1 MVRGVIGRGVD
12 RAMEHYIV
20 VCLILGQF
28 ALTWSGVGGG
38 SGVGTLG
45 VILCVAGAAQ
55 RRAQVDLWVLVPLIG
70 YSLAGM
76 ASSSAHQGSPVGSYP
91 SSHMIFAAMYLLSAC
106 LKEEERRGLR
116 RLCVLWAGA
125 AGAAGM
131 VRFVYRAAVEGS
143 VRRLGGIV
151 GNPNGMGIFLVLGWF
166 ALLGCLADGPDGR
179 WDVLGYIEPVLLAAL
194 GRTLSMGSFL
204 SMAAG
209 LLVLLLKGRRPVA
222 ERVRHGCRLLARA
235 SLGVGSGVLLYVAAG
250 RTGSPRSCLVVAAYV
265 LAMTALWRDVT
276 LFLEARGR
284 AAMSIAA
291 LGVLVALGAVAARPG
306 AAATFG
312 ERLEMMGSAL
322 SYLGVNPLLGV
333 GPYRWR
339 LLDLRDGGTYF
350 NTWHIHN
357 VPLHVGVELGWAAM
371 AMLAAVAV
379 RFYRKGPSAAAQAG
393 FTAFLCH
400 NLMDTSFFYVGI
412 TSMLLLTAG
421 SPCKGGR
428 EAGRGATGLLFGSF
442 GLVFAYELYCG
453 GLAV

>member
-28 ALTWSGVGGG
+28 ALTWSGVGAG

-55 RRAQVDLWVLVPLIG
+55 RRVQVDLWVLVPLIG

-106 LKEEERRGLR
+106 LKEEERRSLR

-166 ALLGCLADGPDGR
+166 ALLGCLADGTDGR

-194 GRTLSMGSFL
+194 GLTLSMGSFL

-209 LLVLLLKGRRPVA
+209 LLVLLLKRPVA
-222 ERVRHGCRLLARA
+222 ERVRYGCRLLARA

-276 LFLEARGR
+276 LFLEARG
-284 AAMSIAA
+284 
-291 LGVLVALGAVAARPG
+291 
-306 AAATFG
+306 
-312 ERLEMMGSAL
+312 
-322 SYLGVNPLLGV
+322 
-333 GPYRWR
+333 
-339 LLDLRDGGTYF
+339 
-350 NTWHIHN
+350 
-357 VPLHVGVELGWAAM
+357 
-371 AMLAAVAV
+371 
-379 RFYRKGPSAAAQAG
+379 Q
-393 FTAFLCH
+393 
-400 NLMDTSFFYVGI
+400 
-412 TSMLLLTAG
+412 
-421 SPCKGGR
+421 
-428 EAGRGATGLLFGSF
+428 
-442 GLVFAYELYCG
+442 
-453 GLAV
+453 